1 MQAINEIKKAALE
14 CKEVFLDENLL
25 TLNEAMLDAFFDQ
38 VGGVDTYENVQ
49 LSSINTVT
57 HRNEFSAD
65 GMTWRKAVDNLHGT
79 NWDSRVLDYFKG
91 SLQHVKFPPENSV
104 NELKLG
110 RYGIKYNVEC
120 GVHRVI
126 AGKAWLAHQFGGNAY
141 FSNCLVRSHV
151 INTEVRSFLKEHGQ
165 FGLLIYKTSL
175 HPMDKIFINNAVPR
189 YLIASCKFPYKMY
202 LLTEDVC
209 EISRFNRL
217 NPLNWLKIL
226 CGTSITEKDR
236 YRTLT
241 PQYIEDIQA

>member
-1 MQAINEIKKAALE
+1 
-14 CKEVFLDENLL
+14 
-25 TLNEAMLDAFFDQ
+25 
-38 VGGVDTYENVQ
+38 
-49 LSSINTVT
+49 
-57 HRNEFSAD
+57 
-65 GMTWRKAVDNLHGT
+65 MTWRKAVDNLHGT

-226 CGTSITEKDR
+226 CGTSITEKIAIAHLRHNTSKISRRRLISFRVILDPR
-236 YRTLT
+236 LHALVFKPPKTALGGFFALSGCLLRIVSN
-241 PQYIEDIQA
+241 PGV